1 MKNTLVYIVIFLFA
15 FGLVTG
21 GLFYFNGQFN
31 SMFEFDFSPPHAKQP
46 EGKPGVVAADSL
58 KSDSTMVVADSTA
71 IASDSTVNNP
81 TSSNGTLAAINN
93 SKEKV
98 AAKGKTESAPVTE
111 NPMVPKTNM
120 KSVVN
125 RDSIYKS
132 WVAET
137 VKLYEVMDS
146 KKAAK
151 VILGYSDNIA
161 RDIILKMKKKKAAEI
176 LAELKPEV
184 VTRIISV
191 N

>member
-1 MKNTLVYIVIFLFA
+1 VKNTIVYSVIFLLA

-21 GLFYFNGQFN
+21 ALFYFNGQFN
-31 SMFEFDFSPPHAKQP
+31 SMFEFDFSPPKQ
-46 EGKPGVVAADSL
+46 EQTKLKPAVADSL
-58 KSDSTMVVADSTA
+58 KSDSTKVMSDSSAVHSDSTA
-71 IASDSTVNNP
+71 NHSLPNN
-81 TSSNGTLAAINN
+81 A
-93 SKEKV
+93 V
-98 AAKGKTESAPVTE
+98 AAVNSAEKSTSKSKTEVTPVTD

-120 KSVVN
+120 RTVVN

-151 VILGYSDNIA
+151 VIMGYSDNIA

>member
-1 MKNTLVYIVIFLFA
+1 VKNTIVYSIIFLFA

-21 GLFYFNGQFN
+21 ALFYFNGKFN
-31 SMFEFDFSPPHAKQP
+31 SMFEFDFSPPKLEQTKL
-46 EGKPGVVAADSL
+46 KPGAAVADSL
-58 KSDSTMVVADSTA
+58 KSDSTKVMPDSSAVHSDSTA
-71 IASDSTVNNP
+71 NHLLPNN
-81 TSSNGTLAAINN
+81 A
-93 SKEKV
+93 V
-98 AAKGKTESAPVTE
+98 AAVNSTEKSTSKSKTEVTPITE

-120 KSVVN
+120 RTVVN

-151 VILGYSDNIA
+151 VIMGYSDNIA

>member
-1 MKNTLVYIVIFLFA
+1 
-15 FGLVTG
+15 
-21 GLFYFNGQFN
+21 
-31 SMFEFDFSPPHAKQP
+31 MFEFDFSPPEPAQTKL
-46 EGKPGVVAADSL
+46 KPAVAIADSL
-58 KSDSTMVVADSTA
+58 KSDSTKVMSDSSAVHSDSTA
-71 IASDSTVNNP
+71 NHSLPDNVVATVNS
-81 TSSNGTLAAINN
+81 TEKSL
-93 SKEKV
+93 SKS
-98 AAKGKTESAPVTE
+98 KTEVTPVTD

-120 KSVVN
+120 RTVVN

>member
-1 MKNTLVYIVIFLFA
+1 MKNTIVYSVIFLFA

-21 GLFYFNGQFN
+21 ALFYFNGQFN
-31 SMFEFDFSPPHAKQP
+31 SMFEFDFSPPMPAQTKL
-46 EGKPGVVAADSL
+46 KSGVALADSL
-58 KSDSTMVVADSTA
+58 KSDSTKVMSDSSAVHSDSTA
-71 IASDSTVNNP
+71 NHSLPAN
-81 TSSNGTLAAINN
+81 A
-93 SKEKV
+93 V
-98 AAKGKTESAPVTE
+98 AAVNSAEKSTSKSKTEVTPITE

-120 KSVVN
+120 RSVVN